1 MNNIKCYC
9 TPPPALCNLCCLV
22 LLLFLV
28 SSCKQG
34 VSTQNIAPSTPSDSQ
49 STIPKEP
56 IEGEDG
62 FITIPIP
69 KNGITGNAEKGVF
82 IEGRVVKLSA
92 FKASKYL
99 VTYKLWKE
107 VLDWAKGNGYVFE
120 RLGRRGNITGAQTSE
135 KEPVTLISWRD
146 CIVWCNAYTEMQ
158 NGNID
163 ECVYRKSE
171 NDDTVLKN
179 AKAFTLVGSQKKYEC
194 DDAFF
199 DKSKKGFR
207 LPTEAEWEWT
217 ARGGKNTVFSGT
229 DDGKELLLY
238 ACFIDNSNTRTF
250 EVGTLKPN
258 GYGLYD
264 MSGNVWEWCF
274 DIYGDVD
281 GGEVLDPIGATS
293 GISRIA
299 RGGSWFNKI
308 THMEITFRQK
318 GAPSYAA
325 NHTGFRLFKT
335 L

>member
-1 MNNIKCYC
+1 MKNIKPLRQSFQRKVVCYL
-9 TPPPALCNLCCLV
+9 AFF
-22 LLLFLV
+22 LFIFA
-28 SSCKQG
+28 CKQEFP
-34 VSTQNIAPSTPSDSQ
+34 TQNNPSVPQEPDAPIL
-49 STIPKEP
+49 IPQDP
-56 IEGEDG
+56 IEGVDG
-62 FITIPIP
+62 FITIPILQ
-69 KNGITGNAEKGVF
+69 KGITGSGLKGAF
-82 IEGRVVKLSA
+82 IEGRVVRLSP
-92 FKASKYL
+92 FKASKHE
-99 VTYKLWKE
+99 VTYKLWRE
-107 VLDWAKGNGYVFE
+107 VLDWARDNGYVFE

-135 KEPVTLISWRD
+135 TEPVTFISWRD

-158 NGNID
+158 NGNTD

-179 AKAFTLVGSQKKYEC
+179 AKAFTSVGSQKNYEC

-217 ARGGKNTVFSGT
+217 ARGGKNIMFSGT
-229 DDGKELLLY
+229 DDENELSMY
-238 ACFIDNSNTRTF
+238 ACFSDNSNTRTF
-250 EVGTLKPN
+250 EVGTLKSN

-274 DIYGDVD
+274 DRAGDVEV
-281 GGEVLDPIGATS
+281 GEVLDPIGATS
-293 GISRIA
+293 GVPRIA

-318 GAPSYAA
+318 GAPSYTA